1 MKNILIYCSF
11 LVLFLSACNLTRD
24 VNVDLPAYDAQP
36 VVECYL
42 EPGKPFRLLLS
53 RSYSFFDPL
62 GLDSSFLD
70 KTLLQGA
77 TVAILYDGKKVNL
90 ANQFSFDPSPLKLFN
105 YTASE
110 IVPAKVGT
118 TYSLEI
124 TLPDGNTIAGTTIML
139 PKVEIDS
146 IPIQFS
152 TQNDTLARALTY
164 ITDDLTT
171 TNFYR
176 RMLHYGSLDS
186 FPQQDFLPTDRFST
200 EKTIAFGTG
209 YDIPLGDTIFN
220 TIFHITSEYYDY
232 LESVQ
237 LAVQSSFNPFGQP
250 SPIKSNVTGT
260 NNPLGIFTCLVYD
273 REMTIIKK

>member
-1 MKNILIYCSF
+1 MKNILIYYSF

-124 TLPDGNTIAGTTIML
+124 TLPDGNTIGGTTIML

>member
-1 MKNILIYCSF
+1 
-11 LVLFLSACNLTRD
+11 
-24 VNVDLPAYDAQP
+24 
-36 VVECYL
+36 
-42 EPGKPFRLLLS
+42 
-53 RSYSFFDPL
+53 
-62 GLDSSFLD
+62 
-70 KTLLQGA
+70 
-77 TVAILYDGKKVNL
+77 L

-152 TQNDTLARALTY
+152 AKNDTLARALMY

-171 TNFYR
+171 VDFYR

-186 FPQQDFLPTDRFST
+186 LPQQDFLPTDRFST

-209 YDIPLGDTIFN
+209 YEIPLGDTIFN
-220 TIFHITSEYYDY
+220 TIFHITPEYYDY

-237 LAVQSSFNPFGQP
+237 LAIQSSFNPFGQP

-260 NNPLGIFTCLVYD
+260 SNPLGIFTCLVYD
-273 REMTIIKK
+273 REMTIIEK